1 MKKLAISLCLWLAC
15 STLVLSQSVG
25 TLAPSTAKYGLKKLK
40 KAPKKVYIST
50 FNINYEV
57 YKEAIDFKA
66 GGRSFGGTYR
76 SDATARAAIG
86 LSGIEAGQI
95 QRVTNQLYKEYVAKL
110 EAAGLEIITPDEAAQ
125 TDVYNNWQKAQG
137 PSISESGIP
146 GVLTAVPE
154 GFAYLYKKEGKDG
167 KKKKGF
173 MGGNF
178 VAPAL
183 SKQLDGAIIA
193 EVDLY
198 VMFTEDKEDLFKGNA
213 AKVKVLTNMR
223 LVGEYAVTAEKKKGL
238 RLKGAQTIDRISSK
252 VSFAQGKQGL
262 GSLISYNGGV
272 KKPLE
277 VEGVIKKEK
286 VTAYQSQGSS
296 TPTSFS
302 TYSFL
307 DLADRFSKTTAWITV
322 DGGKYASGLYNAC
335 KAAIDT
341 HTDAFLQNVQ

>member
-1 MKKLAISLCLWLAC
+1 MKTLLITCCLWAFFVTTA
-15 STLVLSQSVG
+15 SSQSVG
-25 TLAPSTAKYGLKKLK
+25 EFSPSTAKFGLKKLK

-50 FNINYEV
+50 FNINFEV
-57 YKEAIDFKA
+57 YKESVDFKA
-66 GGRSFGGTYR
+66 GGRSFGGTRR

-86 LSGIEAGQI
+86 LSGIESQ
-95 QRVTNQLYKEYVAKL
+95 QVQKVTNQLYQEYLAKL
-110 EAAGLEIITPDEAAQ
+110 KAAGLEVISPDEAAQ
-125 TDVYNNWQKAQG
+125 TEFYSKWQRANG
-137 PSISESGIP
+137 PSVSESGIP
-146 GVLTAVPE
+146 GVITVVPE
-154 GFAYLYKKEGKDG
+154 GYSYLYKKESKDG

-178 VAPAL
+178 VAPTL

-198 VMFTEDKEDLFKGNA
+198 VMFTEDKEDLFKGAA
-213 AKVKVLTNMR
+213 AKVKILTNMR
-223 LVGEYAVTAEKKKGL
+223 LVGDYAVVAEKKKGI
-238 RLKGAQTIDRISSK
+238 RLKGAQTVDKITSK

-262 GSLISYNGGV
+262 GSVVSYNGGV

-286 VTAYQSQGSS
+286 VVAYQKQGSS

-302 TYSFL
+302 TYSFM

-322 DGGKYASGLYNAC
+322 DGGRYASGLYNAC

-341 HTDAFLQNVQ
+341 HTDAFLQNVK